1 MRRRP
6 ETPLVIR
13 LATQADQVPLTRLAQ
28 LDSAPPLEGRVVL
41 VEADGRIRVA
51 LALADGRA
59 IADPFFRT
67 AEILD
72 LLETR
77 AAQLR
82 VPNLSAQVR
91 PVARLFGWP
100 RATRSI
106 ASRSASR
113 PDSAAA

>member
-1 MRRRP
+1 MRRS

-51 LALADGRA
+51 LALADGRG
-59 IADPFFRT
+59 IADPFFPT
-67 AEILD
+67 AEMLD

-77 AAQLR
+77 AAQLSA
-82 VPNLSAQVR
+82 PNASGPAR
-91 PVARLFGWP
+91 PIGRLLGWP

-106 ASRSASR
+106 ASRGGSR
-113 PDSAAA
+113 PDSAIA